1 MLSKASYC
9 AVFWIF
15 GLQFGVQQQR
25 HSLVLCRKA
34 KAEGRK
40 GFEHLDL
47 SHRKAVCVHLKELL
61 GQPEREGGERG
72 SDGSQEEDGKELQ
85 VCRRC
90 TVASPTGRET
100 HSQDFTGGRVS
111 SSPGTQFQLCHEHH
125 EGRVSFFLC
134 LLVCL
139 FVCCSGN
146 PPINQPHHGFYESL
160 CSITVHVV
168 EEDFLAS

>member
-1 MLSKASYC
+1 VPSSGFLAC
-9 AVFWIF
+9 
-15 GLQFGVQQQR
+15 
-25 HSLVLCRKA
+25 SLEFSSNDILLCFAERLRRK
-34 KAEGRK
+34 EGRK
-40 GFEHLDL
+40 GFEHLDF

-61 GQPEREGGERG
+61 GQPEREGGRG
-72 SDGSQEEDGKELQ
+72 GGDGSQEKDGKELQ

-90 TVASPTGRET
+90 TVASTTGRET

-139 FVCCSGN
+139 LVCCN